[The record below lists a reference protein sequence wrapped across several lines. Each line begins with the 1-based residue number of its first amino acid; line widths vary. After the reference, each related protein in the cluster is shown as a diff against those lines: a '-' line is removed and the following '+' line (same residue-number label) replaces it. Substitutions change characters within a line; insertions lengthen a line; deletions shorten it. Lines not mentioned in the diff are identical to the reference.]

1 MPLHEQ
7 KERMK
12 AMQQRL
18 ADYDVMSW
26 VNDFLE
32 QLANVK
38 KEQGKLKVKMLEPKT
53 VLKIKRG
60 LSKGK

>member
-1 MPLHEQ
+1 
-7 KERMK
+7 
-12 AMQQRL
+12 MQQRL